1 MITALVI
8 LVFTQTK
15 PAASQSIYRSPKIAW
30 LNDSRVT
37 WDFTKTSYSIITKG
51 KLQERQGSRYM
62 DFQLEYRDAKGK
74 VTKEE
79 GSFNFWSN
87 DRLLMVGLIDNT
99 QLKLLKNGNKI
110 LLEEEDISAIIP
122 DLRSKKNVYVR
133 IYSRKGQP
141 IPVLRQ
147 LLDKIKT
154 VAP

>member
-1 MITALVI
+1 MITAIVVLA
-8 LVFTQTK
+8 LATSQTK
-15 PAASQSIYRSPKIAW
+15 PTSRVYQSPKIAW
-30 LNDSRVT
+30 LNDSKVT

-51 KLQERQGSRYM
+51 KLQERHGSRYM

-87 DRLLMVGLIDNT
+87 DRLLMVGLIDNS
-99 QLKLLKNGNKI
+99 QLKVLKSGNKI

-147 LLDKIKT
+147 LLDKIKI